1 MNVIGPWA
9 DLSLGRPGWRRRCW
23 AVWAVRVEAGGV
35 VGLRV

>member
-9 DLSLGRPGWRRRCW
+9 DLSLGRHGWRRRCW